1 MNILLIGGFLGSGK
15 TTLLLYIA
23 KKLSDLSRR
32 VAIIENEIGD
42 IGIDGKIISRQGL
55 EVRELYGGC
64 VCCTMRTDLR
74 TTLEKIEKTIKPEW
88 VLLEPTGAAYPGDV
102 IKNLISDVDFIENY
116 RVIILIDPLRFDI
129 LREMMTPMLE
139 AQLESADVVVI
150 NKIDE
155 IEESKAEK
163 VTESLRDMLKQDKR
177 IVHISAELDINLE
190 NLVKELI

>member
-23 KKLSDLSRR
+23 KTLSDLSKS

-55 EVRELYGGC
+55 ELRELYGGC

-102 IKNLISDVDFIENY
+102 IKNLMSDVDFVQDY
-116 RVIILIDPLRFDI
+116 RVVIIIDPLRFDM
-129 LREMMTPMLE
+129 LKVMMTPMLE

-150 NKIDE
+150 NKIDQ

-163 VTESLRDMLKQDKR
+163 VTKSLRDMLKHDKK
-177 IVHISAELDINLE
+177 ILPISAEMDVNLE